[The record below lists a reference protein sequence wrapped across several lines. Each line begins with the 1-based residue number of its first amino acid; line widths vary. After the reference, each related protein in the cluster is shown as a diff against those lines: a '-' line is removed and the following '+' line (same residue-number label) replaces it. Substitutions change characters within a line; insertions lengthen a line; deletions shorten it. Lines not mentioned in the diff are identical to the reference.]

1 MKQGRADKTTTDHKV
16 AHPTTHDMS
25 PRGVSQYGYAT
36 GSRLTSTGHYTTE
49 NSALPIKQGRGYEG
63 RHRQPKELG
72 LAAAEPSTSLEHK
85 GDINGQ
91 REDRRV
97 GDNCK
102 RFEGHAES
110 QAHLGRGTQ
119 GTA

>member
-63 RHRQPKELG
+63 PTPPAQGVGPGGGR
-72 LAAAEPSTSLEHK
+72 TVHK
-85 GDINGQ
+85 
-91 REDRRV
+91 
-97 GDNCK
+97 
-102 RFEGHAES
+102 S
-110 QAHLGRGTQ
+110 GTQ
-119 GTA
+119 GRH